1 MPQIGRLDE
10 TAGTLPLVL
19 TPTADHERS
28 ADAVVAYLRDPQ
40 SQIPDRLAA
49 HGAILLRGFDLADPA
64 AFERVARAIDG
75 ELKNNYLGTS
85 PRDALTPYVFS
96 ASELPGYY
104 PIAQHCEMS
113 FLKKPPRRLFFC
125 CLRPN
130 DGPGGETPL
139 CDFRKVARDLA
150 PAVLDR
156 FERRGVR
163 IIRNYCGP
171 SGGSRWDLWKLKR
184 WDEMFQ
190 TTDRATVAAICREND
205 FAATFYGRDRLRLIH
220 SQPAV
225 IAHPTSGEKVWFNHS
240 QVFHLSM
247 ASGEYQR
254 IAARQGPALKY
265 HSLAAFAATLA
276 AVKSRTAPR
285 EDQALHCTFGDGSEI
300 PDSDME
306 AVREAIWKNLVA
318 FKWRTGDVVAIDNF
332 AVSHGRMPYKGPR
345 RIAVCWA

>member
-1 MPQIGRLDE
+1 MPQTGRLDE
-10 TAGTLPLVL
+10 TAGPLPLVL
-19 TPTADHERS
+19 TPTGDHERS
-28 ADAVVAYLRDPQ
+28 ADAVVAYLGDPQ
-40 SQIPDRLAA
+40 AQIAQRLAA
-49 HGAILLRGFDLADPA
+49 HGAILLRGFDLADPV
-64 AFERVARAIDG
+64 AFERAARAIDG

-130 DGPGGETPL
+130 DGEGGETPL

-150 PAVLDR
+150 PEVLDR

-171 SGGSRWDLWKLKR
+171 SGGSRWDLWRLKR

-190 TTDRATVAAICREND
+190 TTDRAAVTAICREND
-205 FAATFYGRDRLRLIH
+205 FEATFYGHDRLRLIH

-225 IAHPTSGEKVWFNHS
+225 ISHPTSREKVWFNHS
-240 QVFHLSM
+240 QVFHLSS
-247 ASGEYQR
+247 ASGEYRR
-254 IAARQGPALKY
+254 IAARQSPALKY
-265 HSLAAFAATLA
+265 RFLSVFAATLA
-276 AVKSRTAPR
+276 AIKSRTSAL
-285 EDQALHCTFGDGSEI
+285 EDQALHCTFGDGGAI

-306 AVREAIWKNLVA
+306 QVRSAIWKNLVA
-318 FKWRTGDVVAIDNF
+318 FKWRAGDVLAIDNF
-332 AVSHGRMPYKGPR
+332 AISHGRMPYQGPR